1 MDLFRALGPMAR
13 QIAALFSRGLVSGVS
28 PGKLN
33 RLQLR
38 LLADEAKDGVE
49 HFEPFGLASH
59 PLPGAEA
66 AAAFIDGDRSHG
78 LVLVVADRR
87 YRLQGLAAGEVALHD
102 AHGNA
107 VHLKAD
113 GAIEI
118 TAALKVSIL
127 SPLVECAGNLAV
139 AGNITAAGMVS
150 DGAGS
155 VQAMRDAYNNHAGH
169 NLLGSTPDVGM

>member
-13 QIAALFSRGLVSGVS
+13 QIAALISRGVVAGIA

-66 AAAFIDGDRSHG
+66 AAVFIDGDRSHG

-113 GAIEI
+113 GTVQI
-118 TAALKVSIL
+118 TAALKVSIAA
-127 SPLVECAGNLAV
+127 PLVECAGDLTV
-139 AGNITAAGMVS
+139 AGNVTAAGMVS

-155 VQAMRDAYNNHAGH
+155 VQSMRDAYNNHAGH
-169 NLLGSTPDVGM
+169 NLPGSTPDVGM

>member
-1 MDLFRALGPMAR
+1 MDLFRALGPLSR
-13 QIAALFSRGLVSGVS
+13 QIAALFSRGVVSGVA

-33 RLQLR
+33 KLQLR

-49 HFEPFGLASH
+49 HLEPFGLASH

-87 YRLQGLAAGEVALHD
+87 YRLQGLQAGEVALHD

-107 VHLKAD
+107 VHLKA
-113 GAIEI
+113 GGVIEV
-118 TAALKVSIL
+118 TAATKVVIS
-127 SPLVECAGNLAV
+127 SPLVECAGDLQV

-155 VQAMRDAYNNHAGH
+155 VQSMRDAYNNHAGH
-169 NLLGSTPDVGM
+169 HLPGSTPDVGM